1 MIKKFIKYFL
11 YLLILITIGAIY
23 LSYFGIETKRFNQ
36 LIKDEFLKTNNKVKI
51 ELEEVKII
59 LNLNDFSIGLKT
71 YDTNLIFENKIIN
84 LEKIGI
90 NFSIQSF
97 LKKEFAIKN
106 ILILTKENNFKNII
120 NLVRI
125 YQNTPQLFMFDKMIK
140 GGTLIADINLNF
152 DKKGKVNKDYNIKGL
167 VKNAKIR
174 LFNKQIINNINL
186 NFDIKEN
193 RYLLKD
199 IQTEFNQLKLL
210 SKIIKINKKD
220 KYFLFE
226 GDINNSESQVSFELL
241 SIFFKNNFEDLGFSD
256 LNFGSENNF
265 SFKLDKKLKF
275 SDVNIKSRIE
285 LKKLNYKKDHI
296 NLKRYLPDYN
306 NSFELN
312 DHKIELIFN
321 KSKLSIKGKGKFLI
335 DKNADEINYNINF
348 KNGDYN
354 FKSKIQFINNP
365 LQIKIFDYK
374 KDENKN
380 SLLEIDGLFKKNK
393 TIIFKNISFKE
404 SKNKFLINDLSLN
417 KNFKINHINKMDL
430 DFLNENKK
438 KNKISLKKNK
448 KNYEIFGKNLD
459 GSILLDEML
468 KSDNKDG
475 VSNIFNNFNS
485 SVKFSIDQTY
495 IDNSS
500 YLNGLNG
507 SLKFLNNNL
516 VNLNLTADF
525 ADNKKLTFTIK
536 TNENNEK
543 ITTLFSDYPKPL
555 VKRYKFIK
563 GFEEGVLDFH
573 SIKKNNVSKSVL
585 KIDNFKVKEVP
596 VLAKLL
602 TLASLQGIADLL
614 TGEGIRFTDF
624 EMIFSNKD
632 KLMTIDEMY
641 AIGPAI
647 SIMMD
652 GYIESE
658 KLISLRGTL
667 VPATTINRSIASIPL
682 IGDILV
688 GKKVGEGIFGVSFK
702 IKGPPKDLK
711 TIVNPIKTLTPR
723 FITRTLE
730 KIKKN

>member
-1 MIKKFIKYFL
+1 
-11 YLLILITIGAIY
+11 
-23 LSYFGIETKRFNQ
+23 
-36 LIKDEFLKTNNKVKI
+36 
-51 ELEEVKII
+51 
-59 LNLNDFSIGLKT
+59 
-71 YDTNLIFENKIIN
+71 
-84 LEKIGI
+84 
-90 NFSIQSF
+90 
-97 LKKEFAIKN
+97 
-106 ILILTKENNFKNII
+106 
-120 NLVRI
+120 
-125 YQNTPQLFMFDKMIK
+125 MFDKMIK
-140 GGTLIADINLNF
+140 SGTLIADIHLNF
-152 DKKGKVNKDYNIKGL
+152 DEKGRVNKDYNIKGL
-167 VKNAKIR
+167 VKNVKIR

-186 NFDIKEN
+186 NFDIKDN
-193 RYLLKD
+193 KYLLKD

-210 SKIIKINKKD
+210 SKIIKINNKD
-220 KYFLFE
+220 KYFLFD
-226 GDINNSESQVSFELL
+226 GDINNSESPVSFELL

-285 LKKLNYKKDHI
+285 LKKLNYKKDYI

-312 DHKIELIFN
+312 DHKIELTFN

-335 DKNADEINYNINF
+335 DKNADEIDYNINF

-354 FKSKIQFINNP
+354 FKSKIQFKNNP

-374 KDENKN
+374 KDKNKN

-417 KNFKINHINKMDL
+417 KNFKINHINRMDL

-448 KNYEIFGKNLD
+448 KNYEILGKNLD

-525 ADNKKLTFTIK
+525 ADNKKLTFTVK

-543 ITTLFSDYPKPL
+543 ITTLF
-555 VKRYKFIK
+555 
-563 GFEEGVLDFH
+563 
-573 SIKKNNVSKSVL
+573 
-585 KIDNFKVKEVP
+585 
-596 VLAKLL
+596 
-602 TLASLQGIADLL
+602 
-614 TGEGIRFTDF
+614 
-624 EMIFSNKD
+624 
-632 KLMTIDEMY
+632 
-641 AIGPAI
+641 
-647 SIMMD
+647 
-652 GYIESE
+652 
-658 KLISLRGTL
+658 LI
-667 VPATTINRSIASIPL
+667 IP
-682 IGDILV
+682 
-688 GKKVGEGIFGVSFK
+688 
-702 IKGPPKDLK
+702 
-711 TIVNPIKTLTPR
+711 NH
-723 FITRTLE
+723 
-730 KIKKN
+730 